1 MTISPGREINDRM
14 SSFLRSWM
22 MFILSFQFAIRRF
35 DVRSGQ
41 NEVLLFLIDQRKIV
55 NILLNV
61 PLMVDPWERDRL

>member
-1 MTISPGREINDRM
+1 
-14 SSFLRSWM
+14 M

-41 NEVLLFLIDQRKIV
+41 NEVLLFLVDQRKIL

>member
-1 MTISPGREINDRM
+1 
-14 SSFLRSWM
+14 M
-22 MFILSFQFAIRRF
+22 MFILSFQFVIRRF

>member
-22 MFILSFQFAIRRF
+22 MFILSFQFVIRRF